1 MGGEMASMQVV
12 GKSGLRLLVAGVFL
26 LASGAIEHAN
36 AQSNAAAV
44 SASGGPTTDQLFDE
58 AVGKVDEFDAAGWP
72 ARGRFTLTPQLTDA
86 YVEFN
91 RRLWNKHGIAY
102 LFAPTIMMQRG
113 SQGGNQNFTANEQY
127 NGIFVW
133 RLLNETRIGTGYFVF
148 SNLHLRQLTRTS
160 GANFSQSLGI
170 NYFSSDSPANS
181 EVIKGLLWRHELPG
195 DLLTLFVGHD
205 EIAGINL
212 GCRYACDDTQSF
224 LSTPLSANP
233 TSTLPGQGTMVEAN
247 LKLTRSMILE
257 TGVSDASGDGNIN
270 FSRVFDDG
278 RLAYAG
284 ALKFENPFKS
294 TGNGIYKFTYY
305 KVDSTGQRGTSSFK
319 KASQGLSIQVDQ
331 DFGDLG
337 VFAKYSKAFQ
347 RKGSIGQF
355 ASAGVVWK
363 KPFGHDED
371 LLGLGVGW
379 VDPTAAN
386 TNNEYVAEAYYRLQL
401 TPIVSV
407 TPSAMLVMNPSNN
420 PDTNT
425 EAVFSLR
432 SRAHF

>member
-1 MGGEMASMQVV
+1 MASIQAF
-12 GKSGLRLLVAGVFL
+12 GKSGLRSLLVVVFL

-170 NYFSSDSPANS
+170 NYFSSDSPVNS

>member
-1 MGGEMASMQVV
+1 MASIQVFDKPV
-12 GKSGLRLLVAGVFL
+12 LRSLLVVVFL
-26 LASGAIEHAN
+26 LASGAIERAN

-44 SASGGPTTDQLFDE
+44 SAQSGPSLDQLFDE
-58 AVGKVDEFDAAGWP
+58 AIDKADEFDAFGWP
-72 ARGRFTLTPQLTDA
+72 ARGRFTLTPQIMDA

-91 RRLWNKHGIAY
+91 KRLWNKYGIAY

-113 SQGGNQNFTANEQY
+113 SQGGSQNFTANEQY

-160 GANFSQSLGI
+160 GADFSQSLGI

-181 EVIKGLLWRHELPG
+181 EVIKGLLWRQELPG
-195 DLLTLFVGHD
+195 DSVTLFVGHD

-224 LSTPLSANP
+224 LSTPLASNP
-233 TSTLPGQGTMVEAN
+233 ASTLPGQGASVGADF
-247 LKLTRSMILE
+247 KLTESMIIE
-257 TGVSDASGDGNIN
+257 TGVADASGDGDIN

-278 RLAYAG
+278 RLAYAT

-294 TGNGIYKFTYY
+294 TGDGIYKFTYY
-305 KVDSTGQRGTSSFK
+305 SVDSTGQRGTSSFK
-319 KASQGLSIQVDQ
+319 KASQGLSVQVDQ

-337 VFAKYSKAFQ
+337 VFAKYSKTFERQ
-347 RKGSIGQF
+347 GSIGQF
-355 ASAGVVWK
+355 ASAGLVWK
-363 KPFGHDED
+363 KPFGHNED
-371 LLGLGVGW
+371 WLGLGVGW

-401 TPIVSV
+401 TPIVQV

-425 EAVFSLR
+425 EGVFSLR
-432 SRAHF
+432 ARAHF

>member
-1 MGGEMASMQVV
+1 MASIQVFS
-12 GKSGLRLLVAGVFL
+12 KPGLRSLLVVVFL
-26 LASGAIEHAN
+26 LASGAIERAN

-44 SASGGPTTDQLFDE
+44 SAQSGPSLDQLFDE
-58 AVGKVDEFDAAGWP
+58 AIDKADEFDAFGWP
-72 ARGRFTLTPQLTDA
+72 AQGRITLTPQIMDV

-91 RRLWNKHGIAY
+91 RRLWNKYGITY

-113 SQGGNQNFTANEQY
+113 SQGGSQNFTANEQY

-133 RLLNETRIGTGYFVF
+133 RLLKETRIGTGYFVF

-181 EVIKGLLWRHELPG
+181 EVIKGLLWRQELPG
-195 DLLTLFVGHD
+195 DFLTLFMGHD
-205 EIAGINL
+205 EISGINL

-224 LSTPLSANP
+224 LSTPLASSP
-233 TSTLPGQGTMVEAN
+233 TSTLPGQGAMVGADF
-247 LKLTRSMILE
+247 KLTKSMIVE
-257 TGVSDASGDGNIN
+257 TGVADASGDGNIN
-270 FSRVFDDG
+270 FGRVFDDG
-278 RLAYAG
+278 RLAYAT

-294 TGNGIYKFTYY
+294 TGDGIYKFTYY
-305 KVDSTGQRGTSSFK
+305 SVDSTGQRGTSSFK
-319 KASQGLSIQVDQ
+319 KASQGLSVQVDQ

-337 VFAKYSKAFQ
+337 VFAKYSKTFERQ
-347 RKGSIGQF
+347 GSIGQF
-355 ASAGVVWK
+355 ASAGLVWK

-371 LLGLGVGW
+371 WLGLGVGW

-401 TPIVSV
+401 TPIVQV
-407 TPSAMLVMNPSNN
+407 TPSAMLVMNPSSN

-425 EAVFSLR
+425 EGVFSLR
-432 SRAHF
+432 ARAHF

>member
-12 GKSGLRLLVAGVFL
+12 GKSGLRLLVVVVFL

-170 NYFSSDSPANS
+170 NYFSSDSPVNS